1 MKLKQNILI
10 QKEKLKLTDNERWL
24 SDGDCGKC
32 RRANYCQKDCSA
44 RKKHKNAIIQKAFM
58 DVMEK
63 YNPGYKE
70 LIEKIELN

>member
-1 MKLKQNILI
+1 MTN
-10 QKEKLKLTDNERWL
+10 NERWS

-32 RRANYCQKDCSA
+32 RRANYCKKDCSA

-70 LIEKIELN
+70 LMERMDV